1 MKKIASVILMC
12 AMLIVCADGMAAES
26 RDASSWIDSAGVR
39 MAAQLYNF
47 PQEKVHVTTDQGC
60 YIAGDTVWMRMFTV
74 DAATNVP
81 VRLSYYCYVDVT
93 DPLGREMCR
102 IKLRRD
108 TSGVLSGY
116 IPTDVDWP
124 EGVYNMRAYTAF
136 MQNAGEEYFFSKNL
150 PLVSPYRTQ
159 ASLKA
164 DFGTAGNGETTLSV
178 ELLGN
183 NGNRLECNDIAVTT
197 AKRSYARGLRCRSAD
212 FRLDSADLAGH
223 AVLVKADNYA
233 KFLAVPA
240 DTARRSV
247 RFFAEGGY
255 LVPSAVCTVG
265 VRVTDGVGRP
275 VEATGVV
282 TDGSGNEIAR
292 FGTIHDGM
300 GSFTFVPREGESYSA
315 TVGGETYAL
324 PAVTAE
330 AAVVQLKTGQKDYV
344 LATAVGNVPE
354 GAVLLVHNCGRGV
367 YIDRIKADTPLK
379 FPRSE
384 LGDGVVSFM
393 LTDGEG
399 NALSERLAFNMP
411 ESKRLAGA
419 ESRVSANGRELTIAL
434 PDSVDRADVAVA
446 VLDGQLAEAD
456 TLSAIG
462 PQLLLQSELRGRI
475 DDPAWYFRP
484 ETPHRLAAAGLDALM
499 LTQGWRR
506 YDVPSVVRGTI
517 AEPQIPVEQGPSI
530 VGTVR
535 SLWRNKPVANVN
547 IYALVPESEDAGL
560 AVTGEKG
567 EFSIEGLDWPENA
580 AIIVQAVNKNGNFER
595 NVQLDTIALA
605 SVGQPAVQPA
615 DEIRTDAEA
624 GMPVTTADYSYRIE
638 HADGMMQVHLGEVV
652 IARAKPRVA
661 SDFCEVIARSSLDVE
676 KMKSEDGVTSYEE
689 LLLKIPGVTI
699 KNGKIYSRNEPVS
712 FLINGSHLWQGVAA
726 GGNSIYRGST
736 SRGNGAFLSTP
747 DVMLTGFKTQDGIG
761 GQKGSTV
768 NMLGDGDN
776 TLTDFQMAYPLQSVK
791 RIDFIPTSMT
801 HAFQMGGGP
810 LLNVVLKDVK
820 DGPKER
826 NWEINQFYL
835 LGYQRAAEY
844 FTPDYSSA
852 DYDPV
857 TEAARPL
864 LYWLPSI
871 TLSPDKPLRLA
882 LPQGVKP
889 IVVVEGVAADGV
901 IISGK

>member
-1 MKKIASVILMC
+1 MKRLTLVILLC
-12 AMLIVCADGMAAES
+12 AVLIVCAGRMAAES

-47 PQEKVHVTTDQGC
+47 PQEKAHVTTDQGR

-81 VRLSYYCYVDVT
+81 VRLSYYGYVDVT

-159 ASLKA
+159 ASLNA

-178 ELLGN
+178 ELLDN

-197 AKRSYARGLRCRSAD
+197 AKGSYAKGLRCRNAD
-212 FRLDSADLAGH
+212 FRLGAADLAGH

-233 KFLAVPA
+233 KFLAVPT
-240 DTARRSV
+240 DTTRRSV

-265 VRVTDGVGRP
+265 VRITDGAGRP
-275 VEATGVV
+275 VEASGMV
-282 TDGSGNEIAR
+282 TDGSGNEVVR
-292 FGTIHDGM
+292 FGTIHGGM
-300 GSFTFVPREGESYSA
+300 GSFTFVPRDGESYSA
-315 TVGGETYAL
+315 AVDGKTYAL
-324 PAVTAE
+324 PAVTAD

-354 GAVLLVHNCGRGV
+354 GAVLLVHNRGPGV

-384 LGDGVVSFM
+384 LGEGVVSFL
-393 LTDGEG
+393 LTDGKG
-399 NALSERLAFNMP
+399 YALSERLAFNMP
-411 ESKRLAGA
+411 ASKRLVGA
-419 ESRVSANGRELTIAL
+419 DSRVSANGRELTIML
-434 PDSVDRADVAVA
+434 PDSADRTDVAVA
-446 VLDGQLAEAD
+446 VLDGHLAEAD

-484 ETPHRLAAAGLDALM
+484 ETPYRLAAAGLDALM

-506 YDVPSVVRGTI
+506 YDLPSVVRGTI

-535 SLWRNKPVANVN
+535 SLWKNKPIAGANVCVM
-547 IYALVPESEDAGL
+547 VPESENASTT
-560 AVTGEKG
+560 VTDDNG

-580 AIIVQAVNKNGNFER
+580 AIIVQAINKKGNFER
-595 NVQLDTIALA
+595 NVQLDTIALPA
-605 SVGQPAVQPA
+605 AKTVALQPASTGVA
-615 DEIRTDAEA
+615 ETDN
-624 GMPVTTADYSYRIE
+624 VDYGYRIE

-652 IARAKPRVA
+652 IARSRPRA
-661 SDFCEVIARSSLDVE
+661 PSDVCELLAQTTLDVDRLE
-676 KMKSEDGVTSYEE
+676 KDEAVTSYEE
-689 LLLKIPGVTI
+689 LLRKIPGLEIVDGRMVSRREYVRFLV
-699 KNGKIYSRNEPVS
+699 NGTKI
-712 FLINGSHLWQGVAA
+712 WDAGVVNDYLDDFAA
-726 GGNSIYRGST
+726 
-736 SRGNGAFLSTP
+736 
-747 DVMLTGFKTQDGIG
+747 
-761 GQKGSTV
+761 
-768 NMLGDGDN
+768 
-776 TLTDFQMAYPLQSVK
+776 AYPLHLVK

-801 HAFQMGGGP
+801 HAFQAGGGP

-820 DGPKER
+820 DMPRER
-826 NWEINQFYL
+826 NWELNQFRL
-835 LGYQRAAEY
+835 LGYQRAVEY

-852 DYDPV
+852 DYDPA

-864 LYWLPSI
+864 LYWLPST

-882 LPQGVKP
+882 LPEGVKP
-889 IVVVEGVAADGV
+889 IVVVEGVADNGA
-901 IISGK
+901 IIANK